1 MSKIHHPAGGFRDAA
16 ALAALIDHTFLK
28 PSGDRE
34 AVARLCDEAKAFGFA
49 SVCVNPSEVE
59 GAARRL
65 RGTGVKACTVIGF
78 PLGANTGRTKCF
90 EAADAIQAGADELD
104 VVVNQRLLK
113 YAPTACE
120 AELLQWVRTCRT
132 FRTDVTLKLILECCN
147 LTKAE
152 IARGCRIAKRVG
164 FDFVKTSTGFGP
176 GGATVE
182 DVRLMR
188 KTVGPGLGVKAAGGI
203 RDLATAEAMI
213 AAGATRLGCSA
224 GVAICREASA
234 ARSGAAVLP
243 PPSARRDW

>member
-1 MSKIHHPAGGFRDAA
+1 MSKIHHPAGNSRDAA

-28 PSGDRE
+28 PSGDRL

-78 PLGANTGRTKCF
+78 PLGASTGRTKCF

-104 VVVNQRLLK
+104 VVVNQRILK

-243 PPSARRDW
+243 PPGARRDW